1 MFFGKEVKVLLKGQA
16 KERFLELENKSDKE
30 SKSIFNSIKRIKDI
44 LLQNPQHG
52 DPIRKE
58 LIPNEI
64 KQIGVQNLYREEL
77 SNFWRLL
84 YTLEGNETQLFVF
97 VLKIMSHKEY
107 DKLFGY

>member
-16 KERFLELENKSDKE
+16 KERYIELESKSDKE
-30 SKSIFNSIKRIKDI
+30 SKIILNSIKRVKEL

-58 LIPNEI
+58 LIPNEL
-64 KQIGVQNLYREEL
+64 KQMNIQNLYRIEL

-84 YTLEGNETQLFVF
+84 YTLEGNENTLFVF

-107 DKLFGY
+107 DELFGY